1 MNVHI
6 HIDCELSIMFR
17 MKRGNLLCYVNQRVN
32 VGEQIF
38 VAENQ
43 SISVVNGFLN
53 EPFELN

>member
-6 HIDCELSIMFR
+6 HINRELSNMFR